1 MGHLPLLAKFMKQH
15 GGCPEMIPAI
25 NGAFNMCDSDIVTI
39 DIPGLSTA
47 GLYLT
52 SNPQYAGIVSTDHEH
67 FGKITHLDKR
77 GGYYSS
83 RKVVGNALFVA
94 SDTDPDWGKAH
105 RVLMPA
111 FSPAGLKSLAD
122 ITLRKTDILLDRMG
136 GTKPFEIGKTF
147 TSITFDVIG
156 NYVGGPGLDFKTTEH
171 PERMATDNFLVAMD
185 IALTTKHL
193 ADKPFA
199 GRRKDRKLYRKRQK
213 AIKTLHESAMQIIND
228 RIDGKTSSLGGP
240 KNPDVLDRMLH
251 TIDKETNEK
260 MDLELI
266 RNHLI
271 LFLLVGHDSTSSLL
285 TSLTYVLTQHPE
297 VEQKIREEVH
307 HVMGDSPPTMDNI
320 KKLTYT
326 MAVIKE
332 TLRLYPPAQ
341 ALAKMCVKDTSL
353 GPYSIKK
360 GARVLVL
367 VGEVQ
372 KNKDCWGETADL
384 FDPSRFLPG
393 ATNGPTHEY
402 AWLPFSSGPRA
413 CLGMQF
419 SLIEARII
427 LARMMQRYTFRLH
440 KDAQVKEKFRIF
452 MKLSNVWVTAHEIN
466 PASSNS
472 LSSSVSSSLS
482 SRFSSGIMDSTAA
495 TSLTK
500 STASVNLESHDG
512 KLNVYFGSNMGTC
525 EELAENFCDEGT
537 RMGFDSTLQPLD
549 AAASEG
555 GLSKESLTL
564 IVTSTYNG
572 QPPDNAKQFA
582 KYCASLEPGSL
593 AGTKIAI
600 LGIGNSNWKSF
611 QNFPTSIEA
620 ALASAGAEIICPR
633 GVADEEKDLQ
643 DAVETWREEG
653 FWPSAFETVG
663 LDPATSIMCPAKSLD
678 PSSTGNVPKLL
689 VTDSTEQSTSLLRRS
704 PENEFATVM
713 SARELQC
720 PTSGRSTRHIEFKL
734 PSGMKYSEGDHIAIV
749 PHNNP
754 ELVLRIAS
762 LINEQD
768 LGRTVTLA
776 AVANNGNGNG
786 NVRLGH
792 LPLELPVTIFDLLGR
807 HIDLQAPLTASFM
820 KAAADSANDPEEAET
835 IASLLDL
842 VSDDSW
848 KQMRPIQ
855 ILTAFPS
862 VRMSLAQILATVPPM
877 KKRYYSISSSPLG
890 SSGPT
895 IATVTVGLVQGT
907 NDSALHGLRI
917 ESEDFRGVC
926 SGYLADIRPGELV
939 EVMVAANDRFRLP
952 QKDPSAPVLMI
963 GPGTGVAP
971 FRGFVQALE
980 AEEGQRPAT
989 LFFGCRNEKD
999 YLYRSELEAST
1010 KLELHTAFSRPITSD
1025 STTMSKKK
1033 EYVQDLLWKNRDQ
1046 VWEMLQHNEA
1056 HIYICGDGRHMAK
1069 DVDNTLHR
1077 IAEESGKMSQSD
1089 AITFFETLQKND
1101 RYLQDVWCN

>member
-1 MGHLPLLAKFMKQH
+1 
-15 GGCPEMIPAI
+15 
-25 NGAFNMCDSDIVTI
+25 
-39 DIPGLSTA
+39 
-47 GLYLT
+47 
-52 SNPQYAGIVSTDHEH
+52 
-67 FGKITHLDKR
+67 
-77 GGYYSS
+77 
-83 RKVVGNALFVA
+83 
-94 SDTDPDWGKAH
+94 
-105 RVLMPA
+105 
-111 FSPAGLKSLAD
+111 
-122 ITLRKTDILLDRMG
+122 
-136 GTKPFEIGKTF
+136 
-147 TSITFDVIG
+147 
-156 NYVGGPGLDFKTTEH
+156 
-171 PERMATDNFLVAMD
+171 
-185 IALTTKHL
+185 
-193 ADKPFA
+193 
-199 GRRKDRKLYRKRQK
+199 
-213 AIKTLHESAMQIIND
+213 
-228 RIDGKTSSLGGP
+228 
-240 KNPDVLDRMLH
+240 
-251 TIDKETNEK
+251 
-260 MDLELI
+260 
-266 RNHLI
+266 
-271 LFLLVGHDSTSSLL
+271 
-285 TSLTYVLTQHPE
+285 
-297 VEQKIREEVH
+297 
-307 HVMGDSPPTMDNI
+307 
-320 KKLTYT
+320 
-326 MAVIKE
+326 
-332 TLRLYPPAQ
+332 
-341 ALAKMCVKDTSL
+341 
-353 GPYSIKK
+353 
-360 GARVLVL
+360 
-367 VGEVQ
+367 
-372 KNKDCWGETADL
+372 
-384 FDPSRFLPG
+384 
-393 ATNGPTHEY
+393 
-402 AWLPFSSGPRA
+402 
-413 CLGMQF
+413 
-419 SLIEARII
+419 
-427 LARMMQRYTFRLH
+427 
-440 KDAQVKEKFRIF
+440 
-452 MKLSNVWVTAHEIN
+452 
-466 PASSNS
+466 
-472 LSSSVSSSLS
+472 
-482 SRFSSGIMDSTAA
+482 MDSAVA

-525 EELAENFCDEGT
+525 EELAENFYDMGT
-537 RMGFDSTLQPLD
+537 RMGFDSTVQPLD
-549 AAASEG
+549 AAAATEG
-555 GLSKESLTL
+555 GLDKESLTL

-620 ALASAGAEIICPR
+620 ALVAAGAEIICPR
-633 GVADEEKDLQ
+633 GVADEEQDLL
-643 DAVETWREEG
+643 DAVETWCEEG

-663 LDPATSIMCPAKSLD
+663 VDSATSIMCPTKNLD
-678 PSSTGNVPKLL
+678 ASSPGSVPKLL

-734 PSGMKYSEGDHIAIV
+734 PSGMKYSEGDHISIV

-754 ELVLRIAS
+754 EVVLRIAS

-768 LGRTVTLA
+768 LGRTVTVA
-776 AVANNGNGNG
+776 AVANNGNG

-792 LPLELPVTIFDLLGR
+792 LPLEIPVTIFDLLGR

-820 KAAADSANDPEEAET
+820 KAAAESANDPEEAET

-862 VRMSLAQILATVPPM
+862 VRMSLAQLLATVPPM
-877 KKRYYSISSSPLG
+877 KKRYYSISSSPVG

-895 IATVTVGLVQGT
+895 IATVTVGLVKGT

-939 EVMVAANDRFRLP
+939 EVMIAANDPFRLP
-952 QKDPSAPVLMI
+952 KKDPSAPVLMI

-989 LFFGCRNEKD
+989 LFFGCRNEMD
-999 YLYRSELEAST
+999 HLYRSELETST
-1010 KLELHTAFSRPITSD
+1010 KLELHTAFSRPITSH
-1025 STTMSKKK
+1025 STTKSKKK
-1033 EYVQDLLWKNRDQ
+1033 EYVQDLLWKHRDR

-1056 HIYICGDGRHMAK
+1056 HIYVCGDGRHMAK